1 MKELTHNGTC
11 KEIHGEDSEE
21 SHVAWEKEQGE
32 NKETN
37 EEQELD
43 ELVDYDGSLGSSKI
57 PLGINKMNKV
67 SKSTSDDAVKTG
79 HQKGNGMGYYY
90 RRYWGEAYELGGL
103 GREHPSEVSPEEDI
117 DLMSAADT
125 TEFLEK
131 ENKVSL
137 VKAIRKAS
145 EYGKMVDGSEEELH
159 SEKQRIVE
167 MSEQKMR
174 DVLEVLLSKDDRNN
188 ERGLVDNPQKDVEL
202 HDENTPNPILNRMAQ
217 KFKSACEADGVNPM
231 DVLNVR

>member
-11 KEIHGEDSEE
+11 NEVHGEDSEE
-21 SHVAWEKEQGE
+21 SHVAWEKEQLE

-57 PLGINKMNKV
+57 PLGINKANKI
-67 SKSTSDDAVKTG
+67 SNSTTDDVAKTA
-79 HQKGNGMGYYY
+79 HQKGNGFGYYY

-131 ENKVSL
+131 ENEVSPA
-137 VKAIRKAS
+137 KAIRKAS
-145 EYGKMVDGSEEELH
+145 EYGKIIDGNEEELH

-167 MSEQKMR
+167 ISEQKMR
-174 DVLEVLLSKDDRNN
+174 DMLEIILKKKDNDID
-188 ERGLVDNPQKDVEL
+188 LVPGQEIDL
-202 HDENTPNPILNRMAQ
+202 HAEDIPVNPIRDRMANN
-217 KFKSACEADGVNPM
+217 FKSACEADGVNPEDILKM
-231 DVLNVR
+231 LKDA